1 MTGRTGPP
9 PTRRGLDAFECVSQV
24 QKAIRRG
31 QEETALWFAL
41 ELDQSGYSAWAW
53 RRLLI
58 IASEDVGIGEPL
70 AALTV
75 RALFENWQEERKRD
89 KQAQGGV
96 FLTHAV
102 IVLARA
108 KKSRIA
114 DSALIALGEA
124 APPRE
129 IDDVARDIHTKAGRK
144 MRRGWRFFF
153 ESSGLLADPET
164 GELTADGATPDPY
177 RERAREVLERG
188 RSASK
193 TLPGP
198 DAVLRVSTDPERRPQ
213 TSVAKR
219 DEKSQR
225 GAHSSEQ
232 LTIEEER

>member
-1 MTGRTGPP
+1 MTDRTGPP

-41 ELDQSGYSAWAW
+41 ELDQSGYSAWIW

-75 RALFENWQEERKRD
+75 RALFDNWQDERKRD
-89 KQAQGGV
+89 KRAQGAL

-164 GELTADGATPDPY
+164 GQLTEDGATPDPY
-177 RERAREVLERG
+177 RERARQVLER
-188 RSASK
+188 RRK
-193 TLPGP
+193 TPEGP
-198 DAVLRVSTDPERRPQ
+198 AGPVTEQDPP
-213 TSVAKR
+213 K
-219 DEKSQR
+219 
-225 GAHSSEQ
+225 Q
-232 LTIEEER
+232 LTIDQEAER